1 MPESNVPGDTIQ
13 NTLGSIGDFI
23 QHPVSSVA
31 GALGSVASIPW
42 QIGGLLNQGAGLMMG
57 QAPTWQGSDA
67 FPEDLGSS
75 WYGHWMSITAYEG
88 SSLFNGGTGST
99 AAGGFGFGTFSP
111 VYGVAMFIP
120 TGSGNAGGMEYKH
133 EHRYSEIKL
142 TNLVL
147 GGGLAGASGGG
158 GNEGSIGSILP
169 NALGHPINPRL
180 EVIFNNT
187 NLRNFTFAFMMAPS
201 SEKESQSM
209 KNIITKLRGYAAP
222 KLEGKAGLT
231 FKTPCLFQ
239 IKFFNQK
246 QENTNIPKIRA
257 CVLTDVTANYA
268 PAGDWATFENGHPVS
283 CMLTLSFSE
292 MEIVHR
298 DMILNGGF

>member
-1 MPESNVPGDTIQ
+1 MATAGDTIL
-13 NTLGSIGDFI
+13 NTLSTVGDTLQTGAGAIGSVLGAPLVGAYNALGAIN
-23 QHPVSSVA
+23 QAA
-31 GALGSVASIPW
+31 GALA
-42 QIGGLLNQGAGLMMG
+42 G
-57 QAPTWQGSDA
+57 QAPKWNGSDA

-75 WYGHWMSITAYEG
+75 YYGHWMSITAYEG
-88 SSLFNGGTGST
+88 SSLVNSGTGGGSLS
-99 AAGGFGFGTFSP
+99 AGGFGIGSFSP
-111 VYGVAMFIP
+111 VYGVALFIP

-147 GGGLAGASGGG
+147 GGGLAGVSGGG

-169 NALGHPINPRL
+169 GALGHPINPRL
-180 EVIFNNT
+180 EVIFNST

-201 SEKESQSM
+201 SEAESTAM
-209 KNIITKLRGYAAP
+209 KNIITKLRAYAAP
-222 KLEGKAGLT
+222 KLEGGLGLT

-239 IKFFNQK
+239 IKFFHQQ
-246 QENTNIPKIRA
+246 QENVNIPKIRA
-257 CVLTDVTANYA
+257 CVLTDITANYA

-283 CMLTLSFSE
+283 CLLTLSFSE

-298 DMILNGGF
+298 DMIMNGGF